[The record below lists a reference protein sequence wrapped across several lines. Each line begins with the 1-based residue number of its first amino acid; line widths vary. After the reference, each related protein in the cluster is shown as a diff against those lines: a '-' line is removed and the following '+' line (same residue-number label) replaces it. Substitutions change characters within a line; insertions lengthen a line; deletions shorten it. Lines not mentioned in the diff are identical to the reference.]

1 MITSKFIK
9 NDLSY
14 ERLKSELIIA
24 TKNELSVVID
34 KLRIENNSLQSKLDN
49 MTQER

>member
-1 MITSKFIK
+1 MFTSKLIK
-9 NDLSY
+9 NDLTY
-14 ERLKSELIIA
+14 QKLKSDLIIA
-24 TKNELSVVID
+24 AKIELNDAIE